1 MALRLTQFVGALSS
15 GNMEGISNT
24 IDAGL
29 AHDVRALCGLDFDT
43 SPVPMWIH
51 DRKTLAFVAVNSA
64 TVAYYGFSRTEFLQ
78 MTMLDIRPP
87 EDVPRILKD
96 VLYPHFHDPDGDLRR
111 HRTKKG
117 KLIHV
122 GIKAYKLMFND
133 RDVEVVVVDVA
144 PHSRDGRS
152 FGNPS

>member
-1 MALRLTQFVGALSS
+1 MGAAADVVRWALMG
-15 GNMEGISNT
+15 GISNT
-24 IDAGL
+24 IDEGL

-51 DRKTLAFVAVNSA
+51 DRRTLAFVAVNSA
-64 TVAYYGFSRTEFLQ
+64 AVAYYGFSRTEFLR

-87 EDVPRILKD
+87 EDVARIVKD

-117 KLIHV
+117 KLVNV
-122 GIKAYKLMFND
+122 GIKAYKLRFND
-133 RDVEVVVVDVA
+133 RDLEVVVVDLA
-144 PHSRDGRS
+144 AHG
-152 FGNPS
+152 

>member
-1 MALRLTQFVGALSS
+1 
-15 GNMEGISNT
+15 MEGIPNT
-24 IDAGL
+24 IDVGL

-43 SPVPMWIH
+43 SPVPMWIQ
-51 DRKTLAFVAVNSA
+51 DRRTLACVAVNTA
-64 TVAYYGFSRTEFLQ
+64 TVAYYGFTRREFLQ
-78 MTMLDIRPP
+78 MTILDIRPP
-87 EDVPRILKD
+87 EDVPRIVKD

-122 GIKAYKLMFND
+122 GIKAYKLRFNE

-144 PHSRDGRS
+144 PHSRDGS
-152 FGNPS
+152 SAGNSS

>member
-1 MALRLTQFVGALSS
+1 
-15 GNMEGISNT
+15 MEEFPNT
-24 IDAGL
+24 IDVGL
-29 AHDVRALCGLDFDT
+29 AHDIRTLCGLDFDT

-51 DRKTLAFVAVNSA
+51 DRRTLAFVAVNSA

-87 EDVPRILKD
+87 EDIPRTVKD
-96 VLYPHFHDPDGDLRR
+96 VLYPHFHDPDGELRR

-122 GIKAYKLMFND
+122 GIKAYKLRFND
-133 RDVEVVVVDVA
+133 RDVEVVVVEVP
-144 PHSRDGRS
+144 PHKRDGRS
-152 FGNPS
+152 VGNSP